1 MYKLPVHNHLADF
14 YELHPDCRA
23 IIGLYLLA
31 WEEEYGDDIIC
42 DIATSKAESK
52 AKHEAY
58 TAAGY
63 IFKDENAF
71 GHGSETLGY
80 ISCYLPLSAA
90 RKPKNQII

>member
-1 MYKLPVHNHLADF
+1 MKRLPIHNHLADF
-14 YELHPDCRA
+14 YEQHPDCRA

-80 ISCYLPLSAA
+80 ISCYLPPENL
-90 RKPKNQII
+90 RTK